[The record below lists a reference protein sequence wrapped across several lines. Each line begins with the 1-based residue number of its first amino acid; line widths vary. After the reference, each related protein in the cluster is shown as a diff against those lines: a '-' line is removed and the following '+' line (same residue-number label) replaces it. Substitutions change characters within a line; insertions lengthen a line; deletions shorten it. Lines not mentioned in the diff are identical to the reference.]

1 MGDGEVGGKPPSL
14 SEALLSQGRCK
25 TVVFSQ
31 ITQTDVRIAMDLPQG
46 ETLCNQIGYHFW
58 NQSHSGLKTQFRFI
72 VSENVYY
79 PGSFA
84 GNLKVSFTS
93 SVQIAQTGGVWRTVG
108 GTLQSGI
115 GIAVDNDGAFT
126 LGETI
131 RVKFNTLKS
140 NLVFS
145 GVSSSFG
152 GGFIAQDTSTGGFYY
167 LYDYNN
173 AGGVPTNTGGE
184 SVVFQAANLKTLCF
198 VAGTKIRTPEGEKSI
213 EQLQAGDLISTANGA
228 KSLKF
233 LCKTTRSFKG
243 LLAVGKN
250 PIRVAAGTFGAT
262 ADLLMSPSH
271 ALSLEGCLIEAGAL
285 INHAS
290 VDRVT
295 EWNAPELTYF
305 NLELDQHEQIWA
317 NGVGTESYFSNYRTN
332 GFSRE
337 DWDNYSEYV
346 ALYGEGEL
354 MQELDMPRIAFSRQI
369 PAAVA
374 AKLELNTEAKELAL
388 V

>member
-1 MGDGEVGGKPPSL
+1 MAV
-14 SEALLSQGRCK
+14 
-25 TVVFSQ
+25 
-31 ITQTDVRIAMDLPQG
+31 
-46 ETLCNQIGYHFW
+46 
-58 NQSHSGLKTQFRFI
+58 
-72 VSENVYY
+72 NVYY
-79 PGSFA
+79 PGAFP
-84 GNLKVSFTS
+84 GNRRITFTS
-93 SVQIAQTGGVWRTVG
+93 SVQIVENSGVWATLA
-108 GTLQSGI
+108 GTLESSRTGV
-115 GIAVDNDGAFT
+115 AKEAFSADGAFT

-131 RVKFNTLKS
+131 SAVGRTFTS
-140 NLVFS
+140 SLVFR

-152 GGFIAQDTSTGGFYY
+152 GGFIAQDGASFYY
-167 LYDYNN
+167 LFDYNN
-173 AGGVPTNTGGE
+173 AGGAPTNTGGE
-184 SVVFQAANLKTLCF
+184 SVDFQAANLKTLCF

-228 KSLKF
+228 KALKF

-374 AKLELNTEAKELAL
+374 AKLELNSEAKELAL

>member
-1 MGDGEVGGKPPSL
+1 V
-14 SEALLSQGRCK
+14 AA
-25 TVVFSQ
+25 T
-31 ITQTDVRIAMDLPQG
+31 
-46 ETLCNQIGYHFW
+46 
-58 NQSHSGLKTQFRFI
+58 
-72 VSENVYY
+72 VYY
-79 PGSFA
+79 PGAFT
-84 GNLKVSFTS
+84 GNIKVTFTS
-93 SVQIAQTGGVWRTVG
+93 SVRIA
-108 GTLQSGI
+108 LNSGI
-115 GIAVDNDGAFT
+115 WKTVAGTFLSSSTGVAADTSNTNGIFT
-126 LGETI
+126 IDETI
-131 RVKFNTLKS
+131 STKFNNIISDKI
-140 NLVFS
+140 FK

-152 GGFIAQDTSTGGFYY
+152 GGFIVQDISTAGFYF
-167 LYDYNN
+167 LYDYNL
-173 AGGVPTNTGGE
+173 AGGAPTNTGGE
-184 SVVFQAANLKTLCF
+184 SVDFQAVNLKTLCF
-198 VAGTKIRTPEGEKSI
+198 VAGTKIRTPEGEKAI
-213 EQLQAGDLISTANGA
+213 EELQAGDLISTANGA
-228 KSLKF
+228 KALKF